1 MNAIKKGDFSVK
13 NYTISIL
20 FTTLFTF
27 FISIP
32 VLGSTLITAPIDS
45 RPISVEYLENL
56 TSLAGDEFFTVDKK
70 VLDYFSD
77 NSSKNRFANSKEVR
91 KQIEELVKK
100 NNSENTTVLINTS
113 TYITGGLVGSRC
125 ASNYDDYE
133 SALSDFHSLLTNYP
147 KPTYY
152 VNLAMPRNLPETR
165 NNIIWPNDE
174 KIRGLGYYYL
184 KYNKDSDTKDYIS
197 KKFYRVTPTQ
207 MLMEWGY
214 TKNKKEE
221 LGQNSLT
228 PWEKEYL
235 EHIESTYQHSTT
247 YGSYLEAYQIPF
259 EKTAALFESLLR
271 WQKNGLLDEIII
283 GNDDFQLP
291 DFINYM
297 YKNSKETNWIPME
310 NGSPIKFSFS
320 RTYMTSGKNSIYNRL
335 ETMYGTQAAEKSMN
349 GEHDKINFIFGMDE
363 IPQLIYARDLS
374 KRKQLTTRFDIAIFG
389 ESQKIADYDVLNA
402 QSLLNNAINF
412 TKSAENKTDSLFSL
426 YLADYNGIQK
436 DEIQKIVSQ
445 MNDSYENNSVGLI
458 ELYSSDVLNNG
469 TNAILQNLL
478 SKNGDKTGISAV
490 QLACYSAWNTNANAI
505 GLGVAHAQVYGITK
519 QFDVTPSFLESQIK
533 ILGQHI
539 LEDGSYILHT
549 KRQLNR
555 EGFQPQ
561 NKDTLISTS
570 LYDILQ
576 PEPLMNAFKG
586 ESYSI
591 GNQIYQVDSC
601 SLFDY
606 NFPWGRL
613 FDCYLELKV
622 QVSAL

>member
-1 MNAIKKGDFSVK
+1 MK

-20 FTTLFTF
+20 FAALFTLFM
-27 FISIP
+27 SIP
-32 VLGSTLITAPIDS
+32 TLGATLITAPIDS
-45 RPISVEYLENL
+45 RPISMEYLENL
-56 TSLAGDEFFTVDKK
+56 TNLAGDEFFTVDKK

-77 NSSKNRFANSKEVR
+77 NPSKNRFANSKEVR

-100 NNSENTTVLINTS
+100 NNSEDTTVLINTS
-113 TYITGGLVGSRC
+113 SYITGGLVGSRC
-125 ASNYDDYE
+125 ASNYEDYE
-133 SALSDFHSLLTNYP
+133 SALSDFRNLLTKYP

-165 NNIIWPNDE
+165 NNTIWPNEE

-184 KYNKDSDTKDYIS
+184 KYNKNSDAKDYIS
-197 KKFYRVTPTQ
+197 KKFYRVTPVQ

-214 TKNKKEE
+214 TKNKKDE

-228 PWEKEYL
+228 PWEKDYL
-235 EHIESTYQHSTT
+235 EHIESTYQNSTI
-247 YGSYLEAYQIPF
+247 YSPYLEAYQIPF

-297 YKNSKETNWIPME
+297 YKNSKETDWIPME
-310 NGSPIKFSFS
+310 NNTPVKFSFS

-335 ETMYGTQAAEKSMN
+335 ENMYGTQAAQKAMN
-349 GEHDKINFIFGMDE
+349 GSHDKINFIFGMDE
-363 IPQLIYARDLS
+363 IPQLTYARDLS
-374 KRKQLTTRFDIAIFG
+374 KRKQITTQLEPIVFG
-389 ESQKIADYDVLNA
+389 ESQKVADYDVLNA

-426 YLADYNGIQK
+426 YLVDYNSVPENKTQ
-436 DEIQKIVSQ
+436 EILNQ
-445 MNDSYENNSVGLI
+445 MNASYEKNSVGLI
-458 ELYSSDVLNNG
+458 ELYSTEVLNSG

-478 SKNGDKTGISAV
+478 SKNGNKAGLSAV

-505 GLGVAHAQVYGITK
+505 GLGIAHAQVYGITK
-519 QFDVTPSFLESQIK
+519 QFDITPFFLESQIK

-555 EGFQPQ
+555 EGFQPE

-576 PEPLMNAFKG
+576 PDSLIKAFKN
-586 ESYSI
+586 EKYSI
-591 GNQIYQVDSC
+591 DNQTYQVDSC
-601 SLFDY
+601 SLVDY

>member
-1 MNAIKKGDFSVK
+1 MK

-20 FTTLFTF
+20 LAILFTF
-27 FISIP
+27 FMSITAI
-32 VLGSTLITAPIDS
+32 GATLITAPIDS
-45 RPISVEYLENL
+45 RPISMEYLENL

-77 NSSKNRFANSKEVR
+77 NPSKNRFADSKEVR
-91 KQIEELVKK
+91 KQIGELVKK
-100 NNSENTTVLINTS
+100 NNSEDTTVLINTS
-113 TYITGGLVGSRC
+113 SYVTGGLVGSRC
-125 ASNYDDYE
+125 APNYDDYE
-133 SALSDFHSLLTNYP
+133 SALSDFRNLLTKYP

-165 NNIIWPNDE
+165 NNTIWPNDE

-184 KYNKDSDTKDYIS
+184 KYNKNSDAKDYIV
-197 KKFYRVTPTQ
+197 KKFYRVTPIQ

-228 PWEKEYL
+228 PWEKDYL

-247 YGSYLEAYQIPF
+247 YAPYLEAYQIPF
-259 EKTAALFESLLR
+259 ERTAALFESLLR

-297 YKNSKETNWIPME
+297 YKNSKETDWIPME
-310 NGSPIKFSFS
+310 NNSPIKFSFS

-335 ETMYGTQAAEKSMN
+335 ENMYGTQAAQKAMSGSHN
-349 GEHDKINFIFGMDE
+349 KINFIFGMDE

-374 KRKQLTTRFDIAIFG
+374 KRKQITTQLEPIVFG
-389 ESQKIADYDVLNA
+389 ESQKVADYDVLNA

-412 TKSAENKTDSLFSL
+412 TKSAENETDSLFSL
-426 YLADYNGIQK
+426 YLVDYNTIQEN
-436 DEIQKIVSQ
+436 EIQEILNQ
-445 MNDSYENNSVGLI
+445 MNDSYKNNSVGLI
-458 ELYSSDVLNNG
+458 ELYSADVLSNG
-469 TNAILQNLL
+469 TNAVLQNLL
-478 SKNGDKTGISAV
+478 SKNGDETEISAI

-555 EGFQPQ
+555 EAFQPE
-561 NKDTLISTS
+561 NKDTLISAS
-570 LYDILQ
+570 LYDMLQ
-576 PEPLMNAFKG
+576 PDSFIKAFKNQK
-586 ESYSI
+586 YSI

-601 SLFDY
+601 SLVDY